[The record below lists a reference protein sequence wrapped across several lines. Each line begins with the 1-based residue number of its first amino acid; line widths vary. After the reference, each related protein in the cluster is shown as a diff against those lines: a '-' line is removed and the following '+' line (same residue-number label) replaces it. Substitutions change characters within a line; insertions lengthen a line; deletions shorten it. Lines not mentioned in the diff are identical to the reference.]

1 MTQLADNH
9 INSKYFKSM
18 KSLFYITLFMLGTI
32 SWVSGQDLEEEIGFV
47 YVKAEYLYKTGRY
60 EEAVAEYSK
69 VIQQNPN
76 YKDALMYRGMA
87 RMEIGQT
94 DQARQDAL
102 KSIEMNGIQAASAA
116 LLGRSFGVNRNYDA
130 AVNSLTAAI
139 ALDNNNGDYYNWR
152 AVYLEASGKLT
163 QACQDYTQA
172 VAKGNQDAL
181 PKVKSLCGGKPV
193 QPNKTDMGGIS
204 VNPNKNQ
211 SQNPNDIQ
219 EGEVLSDGQRETEGD
234 NAQNNEHI
242 EDSDI
247 QGHNPNIPSDDN
259 TVNVFEIDDDLSIEI
274 SGQELGL
281 RKITEIPSI
290 LILADENGKVTINIC
305 VNREGVVTSA
315 EYNSAL
321 STIAKK
327 ALVSLAIRKAKD
339 FEFEAGK
346 YDSQCGIMVFKIKS
360 N

>member
-1 MTQLADNH
+1 MTQSADNH
-9 INSKYFKSM
+9 INSKYFKPM
-18 KSLFYITLFMLGTI
+18 KTLFYITLFTFGSI
-32 SWVSGQDLEEEIGFV
+32 SWVSGQDLEEEIGFL
-47 YVKAEYLYKTGRY
+47 YVKSEYLYKTGRF

-87 RMEIGQT
+87 SMEIGQT
-94 DQARQDAL
+94 EQARQDAL

-116 LLGRSFGVNRNYDA
+116 LLGRSFGVHRNYDA

-152 AVYLEASGKLT
+152 AMYLEAAGKLT

-181 PKVKSLCGGKPV
+181 PKVRSLCGGKAT
-193 QPNKTDMGGIS
+193 QPGKIDMGGIS
-204 VNPNKNQ
+204 VDPNKNQ
-211 SQNPNDIQ
+211 TQNPNDIQ
-219 EGEVLSDGQRETEGD
+219 EGEVVSEGQRETDD
-234 NAQNNEHI
+234 NNTENNEYI
-242 EDSDI
+242 EDSEVH
-247 QGHNPNIPSDDN
+247 GHNPNVPTEDN

-281 RKITEIPSI
+281 RKIAEIPSI

-339 FEFEAGK
+339 FEFETGN
-346 YDSQCGIMVFKIKS
+346 YDSQCGIMVFKVKS